1 MTDDCAT
8 PHVEE
13 VNLNVYGPRSVTIG
27 SSRVTALYDGHF
39 NFPVELLQ
47 SGNQHLVASDPMFR
61 ADVNAFL
68 VQTGDRNYLIDTG
81 AGAKLGPDFNKLPSN
96 LQAAGLT
103 ADDVDAV
110 LLTHI
115 HVDHTSGLVDA
126 DNRAIFGKAQ
136 IFVHQSEIDYW
147 LSEESSVR
155 GPSEF
160 QQFHDMA
167 RDAFK
172 PYAGR
177 IEPFDKGGIVPG
189 IEAIPLFGHTP
200 GHCGFQIDGGGN
212 DQLLIWGDIVHDPK
226 RQTRDPDISIL
237 MDLSPA
243 DARATRWSLFDRVS
257 ADDMFVTGMHVTYP
271 GFGKLRRLGTG
282 FDFVP
287 ETSR

>member
-1 MTDDCAT
+1 MTDDRAT
-8 PHVEE
+8 PHADGMNSNEH
-13 VNLNVYGPRSVTIG
+13 GPRSVDIG
-27 SSRVTALYDGHF
+27 SFRVTALYDGHF
-39 NFPVELLQ
+39 DFPVELLQ
-47 SGNQHLVASDPMFR
+47 SGDQPLLASDPTFR

-68 VQTGDRNYLIDTG
+68 VQTGDRNYLVDTG

-96 LQAAGLT
+96 LRAAGLT
-103 ADDVDAV
+103 PDDIDAV

-126 DNRAIFGKAQ
+126 DNRAMFGKAQ
-136 IFVHQSEIDYW
+136 VYVHQNEIDYW
-147 LSEESSVR
+147 LSGDSAVR
-155 GPSEF
+155 GPAEF
-160 QQFHDMA
+160 QQFYDMA

-172 PYAGR
+172 PYTGR

-212 DQLLIWGDIVHDPK
+212 DQLLIWGDIVHDPY

-237 MDLSPA
+237 MDISPA
-243 DARATRWSLFDRVS
+243 EARATRWSLFDLVT
-257 ADDMFVTGMHVTYP
+257 ADGVFVTGMHVTYP

-287 ETSR
+287 KF